1 MRNYRLTYSNLDRH
15 GIHQVIFTTIIQAKS
30 MRGAKQKA
38 RNLAPF
44 DWSAMN
50 LVSLEDQR
58 NLQLDKIEFNY

>member
-1 MRNYRLTYSNLDRH
+1 
-15 GIHQVIFTTIIQAKS
+15 